1 MVHVH
6 HMYLLPNL
14 PTYLRVPT
22 FLCPNLPDL
31 PTHSCLYVPTYSVQC
46 TCNST
51 NNLSSHL
58 PSLPTYLLVPFLHKY
73 YAIIIPTYELNPLC
87 LQFHIFP
94 FRFTFVKEYLIE
106 FNQLA
111 MANASG
117 ADDMLNRVMTKDNIG
132 IAALLELKEG
142 YLNYSNDMNM
152 PRQQVLLSNVHIHWD
167 PEFKDV
173 KLIQTVMLMHELM
186 NIMQEINPGFMV
198 QGGEINNAHSNF

>member
-1 MVHVH
+1 MKIR
-6 HMYLLPNL
+6 Y
-14 PTYLRVPT
+14 
-22 FLCPNLPDL
+22 
-31 PTHSCLYVPTYSVQC
+31 TYSFVI
-46 TCNST
+46 
-51 NNLSSHL
+51 H
-58 PSLPTYLLVPFLHKY
+58 H
-73 YAIIIPTYELNPLC
+73 
-87 LQFHIFP
+87 

-142 YLNYSNDMNM
+142 YLNYSNDVNM
-152 PRQQVLLSNVHIHWD
+152 PRQQVLVSNVHIHWD

-198 QGGEINNAHSNF
+198 QGGKLFSGSCTVSLRIVFAIPGISSYLGLLHWGFIPYLLPQVW

>member
-1 MVHVH
+1 MMKKWYIYSLLIH
-6 HMYLLPNL
+6 H
-14 PTYLRVPT
+14 
-22 FLCPNLPDL
+22 
-31 PTHSCLYVPTYSVQC
+31 
-46 TCNST
+46 
-51 NNLSSHL
+51 
-58 PSLPTYLLVPFLHKY
+58 
-73 YAIIIPTYELNPLC
+73 
-87 LQFHIFP
+87 

-142 YLNYSNDMNM
+142 YLNYGNEVNM
-152 PRQQVLLSNVHIHWD
+152 PRQQVLVSNVHIHWD

-198 QGGEINNAHSNF
+198 QGGELFSGFCTVEPQHKRLTNCVHYSRVLL

>member
-1 MVHVH
+1 MSLDRLFINELPINSVTLHV
-6 HMYLLPNL
+6 LA
-14 PTYLRVPT
+14 
-22 FLCPNLPDL
+22 C
-31 PTHSCLYVPTYSVQC
+31 
-46 TCNST
+46 
-51 NNLSSHL
+51 
-58 PSLPTYLLVPFLHKY
+58 
-73 YAIIIPTYELNPLC
+73 
-87 LQFHIFP
+87 P
-94 FRFTFVKEYLIE
+94 FRFSFVKEYLIE

-142 YLNYSNDMNM
+142 FSNYGSHINM
-152 PRQQVLLSNVHIHWD
+152 PRQQVLVSNVHIHWD

-198 QGGEINNAHSNF
+198 QGGKMEDYSVCI

>member
-1 MVHVH
+1 MNIR
-6 HMYLLPNL
+6 Y
-14 PTYLRVPT
+14 
-22 FLCPNLPDL
+22 
-31 PTHSCLYVPTYSVQC
+31 TYSFVI
-46 TCNST
+46 
-51 NNLSSHL
+51 H
-58 PSLPTYLLVPFLHKY
+58 H
-73 YAIIIPTYELNPLC
+73 
-87 LQFHIFP
+87 

-142 YLNYSNDMNM
+142 YLNYSNDVNL
-152 PRQQVLLSNVHIHWD
+152 PRQQVLVSNVHIHWD

-198 QGGEINNAHSNF
+198 QGGKLFSGFCTVGLSIVFARISLYWWGFIPYLLPQVW

>member
-1 MVHVH
+1 M
-6 HMYLLPNL
+6 
-14 PTYLRVPT
+14 
-22 FLCPNLPDL
+22 
-31 PTHSCLYVPTYSVQC
+31 
-46 TCNST
+46 
-51 NNLSSHL
+51 
-58 PSLPTYLLVPFLHKY
+58 
-73 YAIIIPTYELNPLC
+73 
-87 LQFHIFP
+87 
-94 FRFTFVKEYLIE
+94 KEYLIE

-142 YLNYSNDMNM
+142 YLNYSNDVSM
-152 PRQQVLLSNVHIHWD
+152 PRQQVLVSNVHIHWD

-198 QGGEINNAHSNF
+198 QGGELISRFCTVDIGIVCYTWDFGLLGLLYRYIWGSVAVSLVGLIHIDWYTRD

>member
-1 MVHVH
+1 MKIR
-6 HMYLLPNL
+6 Y
-14 PTYLRVPT
+14 
-22 FLCPNLPDL
+22 
-31 PTHSCLYVPTYSVQC
+31 TYSFVI
-46 TCNST
+46 
-51 NNLSSHL
+51 H
-58 PSLPTYLLVPFLHKY
+58 H
-73 YAIIIPTYELNPLC
+73 
-87 LQFHIFP
+87 

-142 YLNYSNDMNM
+142 YLNYSNDVNM
-152 PRQQVLLSNVHIHWD
+152 PRQQVLVSNVHIHWD

-198 QGGEINNAHSNF
+198 QGGKLFSGFCTVSLRIVFAIPGISSYWGLLHWGFIPYLLPQVW

>member
-1 MVHVH
+1 
-6 HMYLLPNL
+6 
-14 PTYLRVPT
+14 
-22 FLCPNLPDL
+22 
-31 PTHSCLYVPTYSVQC
+31 
-46 TCNST
+46 
-51 NNLSSHL
+51 
-58 PSLPTYLLVPFLHKY
+58 
-73 YAIIIPTYELNPLC
+73 
-87 LQFHIFP
+87 
-94 FRFTFVKEYLIE
+94 
-106 FNQLA
+106 

-198 QGGEINNAHSNF
+198 QGGELNNAQIFKVFKMISTQSSSNKCKN

>member
-1 MVHVH
+1 MKIR
-6 HMYLLPNL
+6 Y
-14 PTYLRVPT
+14 
-22 FLCPNLPDL
+22 
-31 PTHSCLYVPTYSVQC
+31 TYSFVI
-46 TCNST
+46 
-51 NNLSSHL
+51 H
-58 PSLPTYLLVPFLHKY
+58 H
-73 YAIIIPTYELNPLC
+73 
-87 LQFHIFP
+87 

-142 YLNYSNDMNM
+142 YLNYSNDVNM
-152 PRQQVLLSNVHIHWD
+152 PRQQVLVSNVHIHWD

-198 QGGEINNAHSNF
+198 QGGKLFSGSCTVSLRIVFAIPGNSSYWGLLHWGIIPYLLPQVW

>member
-1 MVHVH
+1 MCF
-6 HMYLLPNL
+6 N
-14 PTYLRVPT
+14 T
-22 FLCPNLPDL
+22 
-31 PTHSCLYVPTYSVQC
+31 SSVKL
-46 TCNST
+46 TT
-51 NNLSSHL
+51 EYFFTL
-58 PSLPTYLLVPFLHKY
+58 
-73 YAIIIPTYELNPLC
+73 
-87 LQFHIFP
+87 
-94 FRFTFVKEYLIE
+94 RFTFVKEYLIE

-132 IAALLELKEG
+132 IAALLELKDG

-152 PRQQVLLSNVHIHWD
+152 PRQQVLVSNVHIHWD

-198 QGGEINNAHSNF
+198 QGGKTTPSRASCQCHHVFTPEILACSLQHWIQQFLRRVVN

>member
-1 MVHVH
+1 MK
-6 HMYLLPNL
+6 
-14 PTYLRVPT
+14 TYTV
-22 FLCPNLPDL
+22 
-31 PTHSCLYVPTYSVQC
+31 TYCVVTAQ
-46 TCNST
+46 
-51 NNLSSHL
+51 
-58 PSLPTYLLVPFLHKY
+58 LVYFTPVFDENH
-73 YAIIIPTYELNPLC
+73 IIIYSL
-87 LQFHIFP
+87 FIHH

-142 YLNYSNDMNM
+142 YLNYGNDVNM
-152 PRQQVLLSNVHIHWD
+152 PRQQVLVSNVHIHWD

-198 QGGEINNAHSNF
+198 QGGELICRFCTVGIGIVFVIPGILVYWACYIYTGISGVLML